1 MAKRRTKRRTHQAPS
16 TEELAKIPRSMVISL
31 GTSLK
36 NHALTQLVK
45 DFRFVMQPHTAISLR
60 ERKANKLKDFMVMSG
75 PLAVSDL
82 FVFKQSE
89 SSGNVSL
96 RIGKMPKGPCLQF
109 KVNSYALVKDVQ
121 RILKHPKSVGRDS
134 AAFHEPPL
142 LVMNGFKKVSE
153 AENHERLMI
162 TILQNLFPP
171 IQPQTTKV
179 NTIKRVL
186 LISKREDG
194 EIELRHYAIDTKM
207 VEESRNIKKLIN
219 SHQTHKKL
227 PIMTKAQDI
236 SDLILDP
243 YAVGGQTSDSEVED
257 DAVVEVKNEQNNLVR
272 KKAGISANAEAGDVT
287 TTRKRAIKLTELG
300 PRINMNLVKIEDSMI
315 GGKTIYHSRITKTK
329 KEEAELEK
337 RHQKRQQEKAERRKE
352 QKANVDA
359 KLAKK
364 QAKKARKLARKNG
377 EPVPEGEGDASGE
390 NDDSGSDS
398 DAPEINPSDY
408 ENDSDLF
415 SE

>member
-1 MAKRRTKRRTHQAPS
+1 MAKRRSKRRTHQPPS
-16 TEELAKIPRSMVISL
+16 PEELAKIPKSMVLSL

-75 PLAVSDL
+75 PLGVSDL

-96 RIGKMPKGPCLQF
+96 RLGKMPKGPCLQF
-109 KVNSYALVKDVQ
+109 KVNSYALMKDVK
-121 RILKHPKSVGRDS
+121 RILKRPKSVGRDS
-134 AAFHEPPL
+134 AAFREPPL
-142 LVMNGFKKVSE
+142 LVMNGFKKVAD
-153 AENHERLMI
+153 AENHEKLMI
-162 TILQNLFPP
+162 TIFQNLFPP

-186 LISKREDG
+186 LISKKEDG
-194 EIELRHYAIDTKM
+194 EIELRHYAIDTKL
-207 VEESRNIKKLIN
+207 VEESRNIKKLID

-236 SDLILDP
+236 SDLVLDP
-243 YAVGGQTSDSEVED
+243 YSVGGQTSDSEIED
-257 DAVVEVKNEQNNLVR
+257 DAVVEVKNEQSNIIR
-272 KKAGISANAEAGDVT
+272 KKAGISANTDPSEGV
-287 TTRKRAIKLTELG
+287 TRKRAIKLTELG
-300 PRINMNLVKIEDSMI
+300 PRLSMNLVKIEDAMI
-315 GGKTIYHSRITKTK
+315 GGKTIYHSRITKSK
-329 KEEAELEK
+329 SEIAEMEK
-337 RHQKRQQEKAERRKE
+337 RHQKRKQEKAERRKE
-352 QKANVDA
+352 QMANVE
-359 KLAKK
+359 AKK
-364 QAKKARKLARKNG
+364 AKKEAKKARKLARKNG
-377 EPVPEGEGDASGE
+377 ETDGGEASDEGEESASE
-390 NDDSGSDS
+390 NE
-398 DAPEINPSDY
+398 PEINPSDY

>member
-1 MAKRRTKRRTHQAPS
+1 MAKRRTKRRTHQPPTA
-16 TEELAKIPRSMVISL
+16 EELAKVPRSMVISL
-31 GTSLK
+31 GHSLK

-109 KVNSYALVKDVQ
+109 KVNSYALLKDVQ
-121 RILKHPKSVGRDS
+121 RILKHPKSIGRDS

-142 LVMNGFKKVSE
+142 LVMNGFKKVND

-186 LISKREDG
+186 LISKKEDG

-243 YAVGGQTSDSEVED
+243 YAVGGVTSDSEVED
-257 DAVVEVKNEQNNLVR
+257 DAVVEVKNEQSQLVKR
-272 KKAGISANAEAGDVT
+272 AGISANSEGDVA

-300 PRINMNLVKIEDSMI
+300 PRVNMNLVKIEDAMI

-352 QKANVDA
+352 QKANVEA

-364 QAKKARKLARKNG
+364 EAKKARKLARKNG
-377 EPVPEGEGDASGE
+377 ESAPGDADVEESASASE
-390 NDDSGSDS
+390 ASDS

-415 SE
+415 SD

>member
-1 MAKRRTKRRTHQAPS
+1 MAKRRSKRRTHQPPS
-16 TEELAKIPRSMVISL
+16 PEELAKIPKSMVLSL

-75 PLAVSDL
+75 PLGVSDL

-96 RIGKMPKGPCLQF
+96 RLGKMPKGPCLQF
-109 KVNSYALVKDVQ
+109 KVNSYALMKDVK
-121 RILKHPKSVGRDS
+121 RILKRPKSVGRDS
-134 AAFHEPPL
+134 AAFREPPL
-142 LVMNGFKKVSE
+142 LVMNGFKKVAD
-153 AENHERLMI
+153 AENHEKLMI
-162 TILQNLFPP
+162 TIFQNLFPP

-186 LISKREDG
+186 LISKKEDG
-194 EIELRHYAIDTKM
+194 EIELRHYAIDTKL
-207 VEESRNIKKLIN
+207 VEESRNIKKLID

-236 SDLILDP
+236 SDLVLDP
-243 YAVGGQTSDSEVED
+243 YSVGGQTSDSEIED
-257 DAVVEVKNEQNNLVR
+257 DAVVEVKNEQSNIIR
-272 KKAGISANAEAGDVT
+272 KKAGISANADPSEGV
-287 TTRKRAIKLTELG
+287 TRKRAIKLTELG
-300 PRINMNLVKIEDSMI
+300 PRLSMNLVKIEDAMI
-315 GGKTIYHSRITKTK
+315 GGKTIYHSRITKSK
-329 KEEAELEK
+329 SEIAEMEK
-337 RHQKRQQEKAERRKE
+337 RHQKRKQEKAERRKE
-352 QKANVDA
+352 QMANVE
-359 KLAKK
+359 AKK
-364 QAKKARKLARKNG
+364 AKKEAKKARKLARKNG
-377 EPVPEGEGDASGE
+377 ETDGGEASDEGEESASE
-390 NDDSGSDS
+390 NE
-398 DAPEINPSDY
+398 PEINPSDY

>member
-1 MAKRRTKRRTHQAPS
+1 MAKRRSKRRTHQPLS
-16 TEELAKIPRSMVISL
+16 PEELAKIPKSMVLSL

-75 PLAVSDL
+75 PLGVSDL

-96 RIGKMPKGPCLQF
+96 RLGKMPKGPCLQF
-109 KVNSYALVKDVQ
+109 KVNSYALMKDVK
-121 RILKHPKSVGRDS
+121 RILKRPKSVGRDS
-134 AAFHEPPL
+134 AAFREPPL
-142 LVMNGFKKVSE
+142 LVMNGFKKVAD
-153 AENHERLMI
+153 AENHEKLMI
-162 TILQNLFPP
+162 TIFQNLFPP

-186 LISKREDG
+186 LISKKEDG
-194 EIELRHYAIDTKM
+194 EIELRHYAIDTKL
-207 VEESRNIKKLIN
+207 VEESRNIKKLID

-236 SDLILDP
+236 SDLVLDP
-243 YAVGGQTSDSEVED
+243 YSVGGQTSDSEIED
-257 DAVVEVKNEQNNLVR
+257 DAVVEVKNEQSNIIR
-272 KKAGISANAEAGDVT
+272 KKAGISANADPSEGV
-287 TTRKRAIKLTELG
+287 TRKRAIKLTELG
-300 PRINMNLVKIEDSMI
+300 PRLSMNLVKIEDAMI
-315 GGKTIYHSRITKTK
+315 GGKTIYHSRITKSK
-329 KEEAELEK
+329 SEIAEMEK
-337 RHQKRQQEKAERRKE
+337 RHQKRKQEKAERRKE
-352 QKANVDA
+352 QMANVE
-359 KLAKK
+359 AKK
-364 QAKKARKLARKNG
+364 AKKEAKKARKLARKNG
-377 EPVPEGEGDASGE
+377 ETDGGEASDEGEESASE
-390 NDDSGSDS
+390 NE
-398 DAPEINPSDY
+398 PEINPSDY

>member
-1 MAKRRTKRRTHQAPS
+1 MAKRRTKKRTHQPAS
-16 TEELAKIPRSMVISL
+16 AEDLAKIPKSMVLSL

-45 DFRFVMQPHTAISLR
+45 DFRFVMQPHTAINLR

-75 PLAVSDL
+75 PLGVSDL

-96 RIGKMPKGPCLQF
+96 RLGKMPKGPSLQF

-121 RILKHPKSVGRDS
+121 RILKHPKSIGRDS
-134 AAFHEPPL
+134 ALFHEPPL

-153 AENHERLMI
+153 ADNHEKLMV
-162 TILQNLFPP
+162 TIFQNLFPP
-171 IQPQTTKV
+171 IQPHATKV
-179 NTIKRVL
+179 STIKRVL
-186 LISKREDG
+186 LVSKNESG
-194 EIELRHYAIDTKM
+194 EIELRHYAIDTKL

-219 SHQTHKKL
+219 SHHTHKKI

-236 SDLILDP
+236 SDLVLDP
-243 YAVGGQTSDSEVED
+243 YSVGGVTSDSEVED

-272 KKAGISANAEAGDVT
+272 KRPGISANSEAGENS

-300 PRINMNLVKIEDSMI
+300 PRINMTLVKIEDAMI

-329 KEEAELEK
+329 SEIAELEK
-337 RHQKRQQEKAERRKE
+337 KHMQRQQEKAERRKE
-352 QKANVDA
+352 QKANVEA

-364 QAKKARKLARKNG
+364 EAKKARKLARKNG
-377 EPVPEGEGDASGE
+377 EAPEAGENASGE
-390 NDDSGSDS
+390 EISDS

-415 SE
+415 SD

>member
-1 MAKRRTKRRTHQAPS
+1 MAKRRSKRRTHQPPS
-16 TEELAKIPRSMVISL
+16 PEELAKIPKSMVLSL

-75 PLAVSDL
+75 PLGVSDL

-96 RIGKMPKGPCLQF
+96 RLGKMPKGPCLQF
-109 KVNSYALVKDVQ
+109 KVNSYALMKDVK
-121 RILKHPKSVGRDS
+121 RILKRPKSVGRDS
-134 AAFHEPPL
+134 AAFREPPL
-142 LVMNGFKKVSE
+142 LVMNGFKKVAD
-153 AENHERLMI
+153 AENHEKLMI
-162 TILQNLFPP
+162 TIFQNLFPP

-194 EIELRHYAIDTKM
+194 EIELRHYAIDTKL
-207 VEESRNIKKLIN
+207 VEESRNIKKLID

-236 SDLILDP
+236 SDLVLDP
-243 YAVGGQTSDSEVED
+243 YSVGGQTSDSEIED
-257 DAVVEVKNEQNNLVR
+257 DAVVEVKNEQSNIIR
-272 KKAGISANAEAGDVT
+272 KKAGISANADPSEGV
-287 TTRKRAIKLTELG
+287 TRKRAIKLTELG
-300 PRINMNLVKIEDSMI
+300 PRLSMNLVKIEDAMI
-315 GGKTIYHSRITKTK
+315 GGKTIYHSRITKSK
-329 KEEAELEK
+329 SEIAEMEK
-337 RHQKRQQEKAERRKE
+337 RHQKRKQEKAERRKE
-352 QKANVDA
+352 QMANVE
-359 KLAKK
+359 AKK
-364 QAKKARKLARKNG
+364 AKKEAKKARKLARKNG
-377 EPVPEGEGDASGE
+377 ETDGGEASDEGEESASE
-390 NDDSGSDS
+390 NE
-398 DAPEINPSDY
+398 PEINPSDY